1 MLPAGTFRLQ
11 NFSSIYHPLYTRI
24 TLQKDTRARAVS
36 IRFVD
41 ARQQGNFFFFSPA
54 EYIFFLKKR
63 KNREEGKVKK
73 GAACTASGSSLAT
86 ATDWINNHKA
96 FHILKKKGG
105 ARTEEF
111 PLCFENSSPR
121 NNNPAQKSSIGK
133 IRRRHI
139 YKTLFGEAEISGR
152 PKMKDKNRTTTLSP
166 LSAPPS
172 FPSLTDWFKLRLL
185 LLQLKNKEERA
196 PACWMQSDLAL
207 PRRSLGAI
215 AYHLCFLLFLFSF
228 CRQQSGLSLL
238 APYGPT
244 LVLQKYG
251 EERERERKSYTLPF
265 TLVSGDER
273 LFFKN
278 LWPFPPVYPVKWSVG
293 AVAIRECPALNHN
306 APALCLY
313 LFQTSGK

>member
-215 AYHLCFLLFLFSF
+215 AYHLCFLLFLF
-228 CRQQSGLSLL
+228 
-238 APYGPT
+238 
-244 LVLQKYG
+244 
-251 EERERERKSYTLPF
+251 
-265 TLVSGDER
+265 
-273 LFFKN
+273 FF
-278 LWPFPPVYPVKWSVG
+278 L
-293 AVAIRECPALNHN
+293 
-306 APALCLY
+306 
-313 LFQTSGK
+313 

>member
-152 PKMKDKNRTTTLSP
+152 PKMKDKKRTTTLSP

-215 AYHLCFLLFLFSF
+215 AYHLCFLLLFSF

-251 EERERERKSYTLPF
+251 EERERKKLHAPFHTSVGWRETLLQK
-265 TLVSGDER
+265 LVT
-273 LFFKN
+273 
-278 LWPFPPVYPVKWSVG
+278 FPP
-293 AVAIRECPALNHN
+293 
-306 APALCLY
+306 CLSSKMERGRGRY
-313 LFQTSGK
+313 